1 MKSKEKRFGLIGTI
15 AVYIN
20 GKKYEDSVRTT
31 PESIE
36 LQKIFA
42 EMVKAG
48 TEYVVMEVS
57 SQSIKLDRVYG
68 LKFDIGVFTNFSED
82 HISEK
87 EHPDMED
94 YFNSKL
100 KLFEMCK
107 LGFVNTDDLKG
118 CKVVKLAKCGV
129 KTYGIDN
136 SANLIAKD
144 ITITNTYAD
153 FKVKMRD
160 KNERVKVRNSTEGLV
175 YITHWQQ

>member
-1 MKSKEKRFGLIGTI
+1 
-15 AVYIN
+15 
-20 GKKYEDSVRTT
+20 
-31 PESIE
+31 
-36 LQKIFA
+36 
-42 EMVKAG
+42 MVKEQ

-57 SQSIKLDRVYG
+57 SQSLKLDRVYG
-68 LKFDIGVFTNFSED
+68 LEFEMGIFTNFSED

-100 KLFEMCK
+100 KLFNMCK
-107 LGFVNTDDLKG
+107 LGFTNTDDLKG
-118 CKVVKLAKCGV
+118 CKVAKLASCPI